1 MVDNWFESPEGI
13 KEMFESHNK
22 FDELKSALLDD
33 GIIYEYDFEGLAAS
47 WFIEH
52 SKSSLD
58 ELFKDYED
66 YNSRNYISIGH
77 EVEGE
82 GWMYCL
88 YDSNIYSDD
97 EAKKLI
103 EKRFYKNS

>member
-1 MVDNWFESPEGI
+1 MEEKWYRSPEGI
-13 KEMFESHNK
+13 KQMFENYNK
-22 FDELKSALLDD
+22 FDELKSALIYD
-33 GIIYEYDFEGLAAS
+33 GIIFEDDFGGLATS

-52 SKSSLD
+52 SISSLD
-58 ELFKDYED
+58 ELFKDYEE
-66 YNSRNYISIGH
+66 YNSRNYTNIGH

-103 EKRFYKNS
+103 EKRFARKY